1 MAFDLLD
8 IKNNAYEYDIP
19 DGKTKLFL
27 DDNDK
32 LWVMWRHKHISNI
45 LQHYYNNTNQYKK
58 HKNEYSESRRD
69 ASHTIEM
76 LKMKE
81 MLKKREQDQMEA
93 GHSKL
98 ADELSSKRVIYI
110 FNPNSLV
117 ILNV

>member
-32 LWVMWRHKHISNI
+32 LWVMWRHKHISNV
-45 LQHYYNNTNQYKK
+45 LQHYYNKTNQYKK

-69 ASHTIEM
+69 VSHTKEM

-81 MLKKREQDQMEA
+81 MRLQNLSN
-93 GHSKL
+93 SKSNPHEEVSRIHFSITL
-98 ADELSSKRVIYI
+98 ESLDDVI
-110 FNPNSLV
+110 S
-117 ILNV
+117 